1 MVLSPALPLQ
11 LSFMEIEK
19 LPVEVKYGI
28 ICTKEFS
35 YWLHQLVCALHPVAC
50 LYIYNN

>member
-1 MVLSPALPLQ
+1 MVLFPALPLQ
-11 LSFMEIEK
+11 LSFMEMEK

-28 ICTKEFS
+28 IYTKEFS
-35 YWLHQLVCALHPVAC
+35 HRLHQLVCPVAC